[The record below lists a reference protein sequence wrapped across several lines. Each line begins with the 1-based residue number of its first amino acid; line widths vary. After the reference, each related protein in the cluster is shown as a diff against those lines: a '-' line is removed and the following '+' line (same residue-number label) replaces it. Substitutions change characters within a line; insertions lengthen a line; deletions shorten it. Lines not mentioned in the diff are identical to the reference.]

1 MESVGVVIP
10 AFNAARTIGRALS
23 SVFAQDR
30 VPDSVVVVDDGSEDD
45 TCAIVTQGFP
55 SVRLV
60 AQENGGPSRARNAGA
75 ALLDTDWI
83 AFLDADDVW
92 FHDKI
97 ASQLAVVAQEPRVAL
112 VAAGWTRS
120 PTRRETPAHKA
131 PTLALPQLALL
142 FGYFLGPSGVMV
154 RREAFEEAGGFR
166 PAMDGIEDRDLFSR
180 VAVSGEA
187 RLVDRV
193 LWHYAPTPGSFSK
206 RRMRGFLAGL
216 ALMAE
221 SRFEVERRFGRQAW
235 EIVLGGSL
243 LRYRLYFRRDRD
255 AAGVARCDEELSHL
269 SREARSWAYWH
280 LFLPQVSCR
289 LAARV
294 SRHDTYRNEHLPS
307 ERDLTGPV
315 RRVPMRPRPTPTR

>member
-30 VPDSVVVVDDGSEDD
+30 TPECVVVVDDGSQDN
-45 TCAIVTQGFP
+45 TCAVVAQRFP

-60 AQENGGPSRARNAGA
+60 SQENGGPSRARNAGA

-97 ASQLAVVAQEPRVAL
+97 ATQLALAAQEPRVAL

-120 PTRRETPAHKA
+120 LTRREIAAHRVPARD
-131 PTLALPQLALL
+131 LPQLALL

-154 RREAFEEAGGFR
+154 RREAFERAGGFR
-166 PAMDGIEDRDLFSR
+166 PAMDGIEDRDLF
-180 VAVSGEA
+180 A
-187 RLVDRV
+187 RLAMSGRALLADGV

-221 SRFEVERRFGRQAW
+221 SRSDVERRFGREAW

-243 LRYRLYFRRDRD
+243 LRYRLYFRRDGD
-255 AAGVARCDEELSHL
+255 AEGVAKCDEELSHL
-269 SREARSWAYWH
+269 SGEARSWAYWH
-280 LFLPQVSCR
+280 LFLPQVRCR
-289 LAARV
+289 LAAKV
-294 SRHDTYRNEHLPS
+294 SRHDTYRNEYLPS

-315 RRVPMRPRPTPTR
+315 RRAPVRPSPTPMR